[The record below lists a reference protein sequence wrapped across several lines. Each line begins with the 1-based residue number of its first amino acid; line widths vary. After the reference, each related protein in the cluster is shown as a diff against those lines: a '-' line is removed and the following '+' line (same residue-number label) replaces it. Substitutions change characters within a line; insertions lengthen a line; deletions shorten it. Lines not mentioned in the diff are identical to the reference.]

1 MPGEEVKPTRAELI
15 DVRRKI
21 EITEGGHRILK
32 LRRDGLILEFFRV
45 LKDAVE
51 IRKRIVE
58 QYRQARNAL
67 SLAQAVDGMLVVSS
81 AANAVSAIPPVEVG
95 ERNIIGLKTARITST
110 FSIPEP
116 QNRGYGII
124 GTSYHIDYAAE
135 LYASLLAT
143 SIRAAEIE
151 AMLRKLLDEIEKARR
166 RVSSLEFI
174 VLPGLRS
181 AESFIRMR
189 LEELER
195 EDKFRLK
202 RIKQRTEAVPE
213 SSCFPA

>member
-1 MPGEEVKPTRAELI
+1 MPAQGEVKPTRAELLE
-15 DVRRKI
+15 VRRKI
-21 EITEGGHRILK
+21 EITEGGHRVLK
-32 LRRDGLILEFFRV
+32 LRRDGLILEFFKV
-45 LKDAVE
+45 LREAVE
-51 IRKRIVE
+51 VRRRIAV
-58 QYRQARNAL
+58 QYREARHAL
-67 SLAQAVDGMLVVSS
+67 SVAQAIDGRLVVAS

-95 ERNIIGLKTARITST
+95 ERSIVGLRTASVSSR

-135 LYASLLAT
+135 LYAALLET

-151 AMLRKLLDEIEKARR
+151 NTMRRLIDEIEKARR
-166 RVSSLEFI
+166 RVSSLEYI
-174 VLPGLRS
+174 VLPDLRNS
-181 AESFIRMR
+181 ESFIRMR

-202 RIKQRTEAVPE
+202 RIKERTAKG
-213 SSCFPA
+213 